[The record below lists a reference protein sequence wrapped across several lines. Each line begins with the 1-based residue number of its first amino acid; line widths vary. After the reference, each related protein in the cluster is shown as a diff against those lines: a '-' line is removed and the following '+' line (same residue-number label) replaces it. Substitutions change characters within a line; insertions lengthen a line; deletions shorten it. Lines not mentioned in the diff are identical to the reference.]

1 MDAVGFGKDMGNGEG
16 SVLVRCLPLRRL
28 TIDHASLSRRST
40 VPTPKQRHLL
50 GAFTTFF
57 PCVTYSEA
65 LGMVGVDVGGVDG
78 GVVVDVDGVSSVDVY
93 GVGVG
98 VGYSWC

>member
-1 MDAVGFGKDMGNGEG
+1 
-16 SVLVRCLPLRRL
+16 
-28 TIDHASLSRRST
+28 
-40 VPTPKQRHLL
+40 
-50 GAFTTFF
+50 
-57 PCVTYSEA
+57 
-65 LGMVGVDVGGVDG
+65 MVGVDVGGVDG